1 MNEDCTQGIKNA
13 KEIEKLEQRTALMF
27 EKVNEGLEKMDKKLD
42 QLDKKIEAL
51 KDSIPAQ
58 IKEAVDIKWKSG
70 VYSVVKWLTVTVLV
84 AVIGVTV
91 KLFLGG

>member
-1 MNEDCTQGIKNA
+1 MAEYCAKGLENQKNL
-13 KEIEKLEQRTALMF
+13 EMLEQRTALMF

-42 QLDKKIEAL
+42 KLDKKIEDL
-51 KDSIPAQ
+51 RESIPAQ